1 MNPGLI
7 RHAKGSLQA
16 YLTRWGPD
24 KGETLERD
32 ALLGAS
38 PAPVSVSW
46 GTGEL
51 NSACLLCRPVILD
64 PADPTGNVAGGNPEG
79 WRRLAEEA
87 DVWVWYPCFI
97 KKDGSRVSSWD
108 VPVRPHHHPVHLHTA
123 SVTQSIWRLFSL
135 RCGLL
140 LKDFTLCGGPADN
153 LILQPFQHHSSY
165 HGLAR

>member
-1 MNPGLI
+1 MPKDPSRLVYTVEQG
-7 RHAKGSLQA
+7 Q
-16 YLTRWGPD
+16 
-24 KGETLERD
+24 GETLERD
-32 ALLGAS
+32 ALLGTS
-38 PAPVSVSW
+38 PAPLSVSW

-87 DVWVWYPCFI
+87 DVWLWYPCFI

-140 LKDFTLCGGPADN
+140 LKDFTLLWGASCLPCFTA
-153 LILQPFQHHSSY
+153 ISAPFRAIKCWQD
-165 HGLAR
+165 G

>member
-1 MNPGLI
+1 MIEYLNPGLI

-64 PADPTGNVAGGNPEG
+64 PADPTRNVAGTNLLG
-79 WRRLAEEA
+79 W
-87 DVWVWYPCFI
+87 
-97 KKDGSRVSSWD
+97 
-108 VPVRPHHHPVHLHTA
+108 
-123 SVTQSIWRLFSL
+123 
-135 RCGLL
+135 GLL
-140 LKDFTLCGGPADN
+140 AKEAA
-153 LILQPFQHHSSY
+153 IWLQSLH
-165 HGLAR
+165 LAFNW